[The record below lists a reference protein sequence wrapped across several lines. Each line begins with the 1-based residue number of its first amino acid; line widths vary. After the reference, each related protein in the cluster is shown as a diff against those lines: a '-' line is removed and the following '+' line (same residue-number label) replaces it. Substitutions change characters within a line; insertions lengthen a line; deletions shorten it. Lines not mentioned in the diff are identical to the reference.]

1 MTSNA
6 TYAQLAGAAYDPAN
20 TPLPSGWVLLQTS
33 PQNSSGYDGAA
44 FRNNMTGEIVVAHR
58 GTEPLTFDGDWTSN
72 LQMGVNQLPNQYQD
86 AQQFLANVQAANR
99 GASISITGHSLG
111 GALAQLT
118 AADTGLP
125 ATTFNAYGAKDLLPL
140 IPPNDRVASG
150 DFSNITNHQTLLDPV
165 SRLPGSSQIGDMHTH
180 VAPSE
185 IPVWAVAVAIGKLPG
200 AAGASIWSHG
210 MGRFEEIYSNPAK
223 AIIDAGQSFGDT
235 INGIEQ
241 TIADIFSAA
250 QRFIPK
256 KDPLTLDLNGN
267 GLETVP
273 VSATNPVYFDLT
285 GEGVQSSVG
294 WVAPND
300 GFLTLDRNGDGLIN
314 DGTELFGDATPAY
327 EAGTTTPTTGKTAD
341 GFEAL
346 AQEDTNG
353 DGVVNSADANFA
365 NLRVWQDANQDG
377 ISQAGELKTLSDLGI
392 ESFNVTSINHSQLLA
407 NGNQIADTG
416 SYTRTDG
423 STGTAGVTAGM
434 ADVNLAVDTF
444 HRTFT
449 DVIPTTVDTA
459 TLPDMQGSGVVRD
472 LREAASIQTAEG
484 ATLATALGQFSA
496 STTRNEQRAQL
507 DTLITDWAAT
517 SGFED
522 MATQAAAH
530 GYTLTSNLS
539 PEWQH
544 KLTVLETFNGR
555 GFYKMPWDTINA
567 QSGVTGMS
575 VSGNHITISMN
586 GTQLA
591 LLDQAYSALKESVY
605 DALLPQTRLKP
616 YLDDIGLTL
625 DASGS
630 FSLDFAALDTRLGTA
645 HTGNANTAIG
655 DLLDLR
661 RLMGDTLEGAS
672 WDGLALLTDWAATD
686 AGDAAVAATLAEFGY
701 NGGIH
706 TAATGTVDG
715 GNANDL
721 VAGQGADDTLTG
733 NIAANVLDG
742 GLGADTLYAGT
753 GDDTLIGGDGNDSLY
768 GEAGN
773 DLLQGNAGNDM
784 LDGGIGADTMQGGL
798 NDDTYIVDNLLDT
811 TVEAAG
817 EGIDTVK
824 SDLIWTLADNLDNL
838 ILTGTAAIDGTG
850 NTLDNVITGNIADNT
865 LTALEGNDT
874 LDGGKGADTML
885 GGVGDDTYIADNAG
899 DIVTENLGE
908 GTDNV
913 QASVSYTLS
922 DNVENLSLMASNML
936 QPGSANDDNYED
948 RRTA

>member
-1 MTSNA
+1 MPTIAEYVQFSE
-6 TYAQLAGAAYDPAN
+6 AAYHDTGVPAGWERLP
-20 TPLPSGWVLLQTS
+20 TPS
-33 PQNSSGYDGAA
+33 PTNPAGYQGVAFGRRDATGA
-44 FRNNMTGEIVVAHR
+44 VVEVVIANR
-58 GTEPLTFDGDWTSN
+58 GTEPLAFDGDWTSN
-72 LQMGVNQLPNQYQD
+72 FQMGRDQLPIQYQYAKQFFND
-86 AQQFLANVQAANR
+86 VLSANAGAQ
-99 GASISITGHSLG
+99 ISITGHSLG
-111 GALAQLT
+111 GSLAQLL
-118 AADTGLP
+118 AADTGL
-125 ATTFNAYGAKDLLPL
+125 AAVTFNPYGAKDLLSL
-140 IPPNDRVASG
+140 IPSNDRIQAG
-150 DFSNITNHQTLLDPV
+150 DFSNIQNHQTALDGV
-165 SRLPGSSQIGDMHTH
+165 SRLPGSTQLGDMQTH
-180 VAPSE
+180 LAPSE
-185 IPVWAVAVAIGKLPG
+185 KYAAALVTLSGATGPIGFAATYLAVRD
-200 AAGASIWSHG
+200 IWSHSL
-210 MGRFEEIYSNPAK
+210 GRFDEVFPTPLPTYSLAK
-223 AIIDAGQSFGDT
+223 DFVDFARNLGNQINGIESSIISASDPIVTKLQNDFQQLSGTIGQTYQDAVNATSSAMGQLADLLSAAEKSAVKIFLDFAFDLGDT

-250 QRFIPK
+250 QRFIPRR
-256 KDPLTLDLNGN
+256 DPLTLDLNNN

-273 VSATNPVYFDLT
+273 VSATNPVYFDIT
-285 GEGVQSSVG
+285 GEGVQTSVG

-300 GFLTLDRNGDGLIN
+300 GFLVLDRNGNGTID

-327 EAGTTTPTTGKTAD
+327 EAGTTNPSTGSGRTVD
-341 GFEAL
+341 GFAAL
-346 AQEDTNG
+346 AQEDTNA

-365 NLRVWQDANQDG
+365 NLRVWQDLNQDG
-377 ISQAGELKTLSDLGI
+377 ISQAGELKTLADLGI
-392 ESFNVTSINHSQLLA
+392 ESFNVASINHSQLLA

-444 HRTFT
+444 HRTFA

-575 VSGNHITISMN
+575 VTHDATGDHISISMN

-630 FSLDFAALDTRLGTA
+630 FSLDFTALDARY
-645 HTGNANTAIG
+645 
-655 DLLDLR
+655 R
-661 RLMGDTLEGAS
+661 RAS
-672 WDGLALLTDWAATD
+672 NDHQWR
-686 AGDAAVAATLAEFGY
+686 VAA
-701 NGGIH
+701 
-706 TAATGTVDG
+706 
-715 GNANDL
+715 
-721 VAGQGADDTLTG
+721 
-733 NIAANVLDG
+733 
-742 GLGADTLYAGT
+742 
-753 GDDTLIGGDGNDSLY
+753 
-768 GEAGN
+768 
-773 DLLQGNAGNDM
+773 
-784 LDGGIGADTMQGGL
+784 
-798 NDDTYIVDNLLDT
+798 
-811 TVEAAG
+811 
-817 EGIDTVK
+817 
-824 SDLIWTLADNLDNL
+824 
-838 ILTGTAAIDGTG
+838 
-850 NTLDNVITGNIADNT
+850 
-865 LTALEGNDT
+865 
-874 LDGGKGADTML
+874 
-885 GGVGDDTYIADNAG
+885 
-899 DIVTENLGE
+899 
-908 GTDNV
+908 
-913 QASVSYTLS
+913 
-922 DNVENLSLMASNML
+922 
-936 QPGSANDDNYED
+936 
-948 RRTA
+948 

>member
-1 MTSNA
+1 MSGYTVEVRTGILTGANDLHTWLYITKPDGSREAWGFHPAPDGNILYGPGDVQAESVTKQYTSTSGPLSLTQNQYDA
-6 TYAQLAGAAYDPAN
+6 LMNNIAAQDAAPPDYSVLSLPGGVQCSMWAVDMLQRPGVDLIPSTISPEITPELIPILDALIWNPLVQTAGFEAYE
-20 TPLPSGWVLLQTS
+20 LLQ
-33 PQNSSGYDGAA
+33 
-44 FRNNMTGEIVVAHR
+44 R
-58 GTEPLTFDGDWTSN
+58 
-72 LQMGVNQLPNQYQD
+72 
-86 AQQFLANVQAANR
+86 
-99 GASISITGHSLG
+99 ISEYFT
-111 GALAQLT
+111 
-118 AADTGLP
+118 
-125 ATTFNAYGAKDLLPL
+125 
-140 IPPNDRVASG
+140 
-150 DFSNITNHQTLLDPV
+150 
-165 SRLPGSSQIGDMHTH
+165 
-180 VAPSE
+180 
-185 IPVWAVAVAIGKLPG
+185 
-200 AAGASIWSHG
+200 
-210 MGRFEEIYSNPAK
+210 
-223 AIIDAGQSFGDT
+223 
-235 INGIEQ
+235 
-241 TIADIFSAA
+241 AA
-250 QRFIPK
+250 QRFIPRR
-256 KDPLTLDLNGN
+256 DPLTLDLNGN
-267 GLETVP
+267 GIETLP
-273 VSATNPVYFDLT
+273 INATNPVYFDLT
-285 GEGVQSSVG
+285 GEGVQTSVG
-294 WVAPND
+294 WIAPND
-300 GFLTLDRNGDGLIN
+300 GFLVLDRNGNGSID

-327 EAGTTTPTTGKTAD
+327 EPGTTVPASTGSARTED
-341 GFEAL
+341 GFAAL
-346 AQEDTNG
+346 AQEDTNA

-365 NLRVWQDANQDG
+365 SLRVWQDLNQDG

-392 ESFNVTSINHSQLLA
+392 ESFNVASINHSQLLA

-423 STGTAGVTAGM
+423 TTGTAGVTAGM
-434 ADVNLAVDTF
+434 ADINLAVDTF
-444 HRTFT
+444 HRTFA
-449 DVIPTTVDTA
+449 DVIPLTPQTE
-459 TLPDMQGSGVVRD
+459 TLPDMQGSGAVRD

-575 VSGNHITISMN
+575 VTHDATGDHISISMN